1 MTKYIFFDIDGT
13 IWDEYMNIPQSTKET
28 IVKLKENGH
37 KTFLCSGRSRSNIR
51 SRELLDLGFDGIIAA
66 CGNYIEMDGKVLYDN
81 LLPQDFIRK
90 AIALLEEE
98 HMPVVL
104 EGPVNHW
111 VDADTFVDDPY
122 VDYLIQEMGRHALPI
137 KGYEGNFEIEKFS
150 ADITSQ
156 TNFDRVKEELA
167 PVMNCLVHE
176 GNVVEFVPTGTS
188 KATGIQK
195 LMDLMNIQKDDL
207 YAIGD
212 SVNDLDM
219 LQFVPH
225 SIAMGNATQIAKDS
239 AEFITTDIHSDGIKN
254 AMSHYGL
261 I

>member
-122 VDYLIQEMGRHALPI
+122 VD
-137 KGYEGNFEIEKFS
+137 
-150 ADITSQ
+150 
-156 TNFDRVKEELA
+156 
-167 PVMNCLVHE
+167 
-176 GNVVEFVPTGTS
+176 
-188 KATGIQK
+188 
-195 LMDLMNIQKDDL
+195 
-207 YAIGD
+207 
-212 SVNDLDM
+212 
-219 LQFVPH
+219 
-225 SIAMGNATQIAKDS
+225 
-239 AEFITTDIHSDGIKN
+239 
-254 AMSHYGL
+254 
-261 I
+261 